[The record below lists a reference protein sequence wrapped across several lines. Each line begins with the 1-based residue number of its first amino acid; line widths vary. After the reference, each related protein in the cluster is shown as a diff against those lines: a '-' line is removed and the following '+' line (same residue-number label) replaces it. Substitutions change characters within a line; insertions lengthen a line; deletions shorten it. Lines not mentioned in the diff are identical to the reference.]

1 MTKTTIYTVSTY
13 NDTPYNTV
21 EFKGESIW
29 QADLAVA
36 QAQRESKHGVVLAT
50 VIIENKEFDYKK
62 EETKIL
68 KNF

>member
-1 MTKTTIYTVSTY
+1 MTTTTIYTVSTY
-13 NDTPYNTV
+13 NETPYNTV

-36 QAQRESKHGVVLAT
+36 QAQRENKHGVVLAT
-50 VIIENKEFDYKK
+50 VIVENKEFDYKK